1 MTQDG
6 NDPEAGVSDT
16 LDIVALGEPLLE
28 LSRVSGTTR
37 YEQGFGGDTSNAAV
51 AAARQ
56 GARVGYI
63 SRVGADTFGEMLRAM
78 WRAEG
83 VDASGVQSDAAA
95 HTGVYFVAQERGE
108 HRFTYLRAGSAASQM
123 RPVDVPLEMVRRAAY
138 LHVSGISQAISPCAC
153 DAVFHAIE
161 VARQAGVKVS
171 YDPNLRLTL
180 WPLARASAVTLATAA
195 LADFFLPSIEDA
207 RALSGFETP
216 ESIVRWAHE
225 LLEVPVIALKLGSR
239 GALVSD
245 GRQRELVPGFKVAS
259 VDATGA
265 GDCFDGAFL
274 ARLAAGDTIWEA
286 ARYAN
291 AAAALATTGYG
302 AITPV
307 PRPDAVRALLATMQD

>member
-1 MTQDG
+1 M
-6 NDPEAGVSDT
+6 SDS

-28 LSRVSGTTR
+28 LSQLPGTAR

-63 SRVGADTFGEMLRAM
+63 SRVGADTFGEMLREM
-78 WRAEG
+78 WHAEG
-83 VDASGVQSDAAA
+83 IDVSGIQSDPDA
-95 HTGVYFVAQERGE
+95 HTGVYFVTQERGE
-108 HRFTYLRAGSAASQM
+108 PRFTYLRAGSAANRM
-123 RPVDVPLEMVRRAAY
+123 RPEDVPLDIIRRAAY
-138 LHVSGISQAISPCAC
+138 LHVSGISQAISPDAC
-153 DAVFHAIE
+153 DTVFRAIE

-216 ESIVRWAHE
+216 ENIVRWAHE
-225 LLEVPVIALKLGSR
+225 LLEVPVIALKLGSK

-274 ARLAAGDTIWEA
+274 ARLAAGDTVWDA

-291 AAAALATTGYG
+291 AAAALATTGFG
-302 AITPV
+302 AITPL